1 MNWNSLQEFFAMGGY
16 TLYVWGS
23 FLMVAVV
30 IAAELMQLG
39 ARARALD
46 VDAANTVNAANDE
59 DVHP

>member
-16 TLYVWGS
+16 ALY
-23 FLMVAVV
+23 VV

>member
-1 MNWNSLQEFFAMGGY
+1 
-16 TLYVWGS
+16 
-23 FLMVAVV
+23 
-30 IAAELMQLG
+30 MQLG